1 MTRKRTIASIL
12 DASTLKSKPTENQEE
27 FKIITRK
34 RKSKVQYFCDKCN
47 RRLVD
52 QRTKKKHKSKL
63 HSEQSLPTIT
73 PTDGTPLPIIAPDE
87 MPIDQVSIEPFHLPI
102 EQQLTQTTSDTE
114 IYEEQIISFL
124 LRKKRVKT
132 GTFRPINIESTE
144 SNSDNSNGNVTDE
157 YNGNNIDDICSDES
171 SEDTADDKNDENNNK
186 NDGEFFNVFENY
198 SHLTFDLA
206 NILEFPKEDQF
217 AWILIWIMKF
227 RSNYKLSDAATKV
240 LIKFIKLLLKECG
253 NLNHELFPKSLYKVK
268 QLLGLVD
275 QFTSFAAC
283 QKCHK
288 LYKKEDVEQ
297 DGIITKCNHIEFPNS
312 TSKQSKKCETSL
324 AKLVTLNN
332 SISFRPELV
341 YPVASIHQQLYNMFQ
356 RPGFEK
362 SLRHWSKRPIF
373 NDILSDIYN
382 V

>member
-1 MTRKRTIASIL
+1 M
-12 DASTLKSKPTENQEE
+12 
-27 FKIITRK
+27 
-34 RKSKVQYFCDKCN
+34 
-47 RRLVD
+47 
-52 QRTKKKHKSKL
+52 KL

-87 MPIDQVSIEPFHLPI
+87 TPIDQVSIEPFHLPI

-124 LRKKRVKT
+124 SRKKRVKT

-171 SEDTADDKNDENNNK
+171 SEDTADDKNDENDDK
-186 NDGEFFNVFENY
+186 NDGEFFNVFEDY
-198 SHLTFDLA
+198 SHPTFDPA

-217 AWILIWIMKF
+217 TWILIWIMKF
-227 RSNYKLSDAATKV
+227 RSNYKLSDAATEA
-240 LIKFIKLLLKECG
+240 LIKFVKLLLKECG

-275 QFTSFAAC
+275 QFTSFTAC

-288 LYKKEDVEQ
+288 LYKKEDVAQ

-312 TSKQSKKCETSL
+312 TSKQSKKCETPL

-341 YPVASIHQQLYNMFQ
+341 YPVASIHQQLYSMFQ

-362 SLRHWSKRPIF
+362 LLRH
-373 NDILSDIYN
+373 
-382 V
+382 